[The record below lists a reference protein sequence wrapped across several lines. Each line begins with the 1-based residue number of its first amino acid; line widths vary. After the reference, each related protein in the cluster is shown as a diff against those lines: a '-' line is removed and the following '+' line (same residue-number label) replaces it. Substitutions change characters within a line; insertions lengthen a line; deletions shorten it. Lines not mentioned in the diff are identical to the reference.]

1 MLNLSRGRPRGRLN
15 NGRGGAAPQIEEAM
29 DIDSTQETTEPP
41 RGPANRFGGQ
51 QPPRNP
57 RAAQFEDGKY
67 GFANGPSS
75 QQNSRP
81 YASRRGRGAYGRL
94 ASDAIMR
101 DEQQS
106 NRRSNW

>member
-1 MLNLSRGRPRGRLN
+1 MLNLNRGRPRGRIN
-15 NGRGGAAPQIEEAM
+15 NGRGIGVSRTSEAM
-29 DIDSTQETTEPP
+29 DIDFAKGNTVPQ
-41 RGPANRFGGQ
+41 GPANVFGSQ

-67 GFANGPSS
+67 GFANGPASER
-75 QQNSRP
+75 NSRP
-81 YASRRGRGAYGRL
+81 YAGRRGRGAYGRL